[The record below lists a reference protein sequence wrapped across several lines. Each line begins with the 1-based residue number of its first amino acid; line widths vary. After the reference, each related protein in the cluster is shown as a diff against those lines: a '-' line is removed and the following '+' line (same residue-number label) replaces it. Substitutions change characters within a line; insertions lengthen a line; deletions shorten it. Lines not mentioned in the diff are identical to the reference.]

1 VVGANTVNNWLL
13 VIGILVVVAL
23 FTNGRKLDLK
33 VGTLLGRGV
42 LKVVVVV
49 VLIVV
54 VVVVVV
60 EVVVLVVVEAVGGSV
75 VGVDVT
81 ALVTSK
87 NLILDL
93 KISGAA
99 VDLGGEESVSLAD
112 VAIGARTLGPAR

>member
-54 VVVVVV
+54 VVVV

-81 ALVTSK
+81 ALVTSM